1 MVDAEPLVKVGVRL
15 DAEPQTLGEWLADG
29 AAYDAAGADA
39 LWIDLAS
46 DAQLDAVA
54 LAAALAVMSARS
66 QVVVVLGQ
74 AAHFSP
80 ELARSL
86 DTVRR
91 LSHGRL
97 ALAVEAERADAFA
110 DLVPDLPILRREP
123 DGSGWIEPQATAGE
137 LSRWIVT
144 PPPEGRAG
152 WRDTRA
158 RAAARG
164 AYGVVVPS
172 GPLLLDVLRN
182 PREPGG
188 RRDLRLAQG

>member
-15 DAEPQTLGEWLADG
+15 DAQPDTLGEWLADG

-46 DAQLDAVA
+46 GAQLDAVA

-66 QVVVVLGQ
+66 QVVVVFGQ
-74 AAHFSP
+74 AERPSP
-80 ELARSL
+80 ELARSI

-91 LSHGRL
+91 LSHQRL
-97 ALAVEAERADAFA
+97 ALAAEPERAEALA

-123 DGSGWIEPQATAGE
+123 DGSGWVDPRAADGE
-137 LSRWIVT
+137 LSRWIAT
-144 PPPEGRAG
+144 PAPEGRSA
-152 WRDTRA
+152 WRETRA

-164 AYGVVVPS
+164 AHGVVVPS

-182 PREPGG
+182 PGEPGG